1 MLLGE
6 PKPEISVVVENY
18 LQAIYKLKERGE
30 RVFPTRLAEV
40 MDVSV
45 ATVAGTLKRLGK
57 QGMIE
62 VGETKEVHFT
72 VRGSEVG
79 ESVVRRHRLA
89 ECMLTQLLG
98 VEWPRAHVEAHR
110 LEHAISPYVETK
122 LAMALGYPMTNP
134 FGLPI
139 PGYCEGL
146 NPPAMKPLNEIGEG
160 ETTVVEQVPEED
172 GRLLEF
178 FDGNGLRPGASLE
191 VVEIAPYK
199 GTITVLVNGAEV
211 VLGTE
216 VATTVM
222 VRTGA
227 GSDPVE

>member
-6 PKPEISVVVENY
+6 PKPEVSVVVENY

-30 RVFPTRLAEV
+30 RVFSTRLAEV

-45 ATVAGTLKRLGK
+45 ATVAGTVKRLGK

-62 VGETKEVHFT
+62 VSDTKEIHFT
-72 VRGSEVG
+72 ERGGEVG

-89 ECMLTQLLG
+89 ERMLTELLG

-122 LAMALGYPMTNP
+122 LAASLGYPTTNP
-134 FGLPI
+134 FGAPI
-139 PGYCEGL
+139 PGYSEGVDR
-146 NPPAMKPLNEIGEG
+146 PAVKPLSEAGQGEA
-160 ETTVVEQVPEED
+160 TVVEQVPEED
-172 GRLLEF
+172 QQLLEF
-178 FDGNGLRPGASLE
+178 FDEKGVKPGADVA

-199 GTITVLVNGAEV
+199 GTITLLVNGVDV
-211 VLGTE
+211 VLGTD
-216 VATTVM
+216 VAASVM
-222 VRTGA
+222 VRA
-227 GSDPVE
+227 

>member
-57 QGMIE
+57 QGM
-62 VGETKEVHFT
+62 VQVDDSKEVHFT
-72 VRGSEVG
+72 DRGSEVG

-89 ECMLTQLLG
+89 ECMLTELLG
-98 VEWPRAHVEAHR
+98 VEWARAHVEAHR

-122 LAMALGYPMTNP
+122 LAASLGYPTVNP
-134 FGLPI
+134 FGAPI
-139 PGYCEGL
+139 PGYSEGID
-146 NPPAMKPLNEIGEG
+146 PPAVKPLSETGQG
-160 ETTVVEQVPEED
+160 ETSVVEQVPEED
-172 GRLLEF
+172 PQLLEF
-178 FDGNGLRPGASLE
+178 FNDTGVKPGAE
-191 VVEIAPYK
+191 VEVREIAPYK
-199 GTITVLVNGAEV
+199 GTVTLLVNGADV

-216 VATTVM
+216 VATMVM
-222 VRTGA
+222 VRI
-227 GSDPVE
+227 

>member
-57 QGMIE
+57 QGMIQ
-62 VGETKEVHFT
+62 VSDSKEIHFT
-72 VRGSEVG
+72 DRGNEVG

-98 VEWPRAHVEAHR
+98 VEWPRAHMEAHR
-110 LEHAISPYVETK
+110 LEHAISEYVETK
-122 LAMALGYPMTNP
+122 LAASLGYPTVNP
-134 FGLPI
+134 FGAPI
-139 PGYCEGL
+139 PGYSDGID
-146 NPPAMKPLNEIGEG
+146 PPAVKPLSETDQGD
-160 ETTVVEQVPEED
+160 TTVVEQVPEED
-172 GRLLEF
+172 PQLLEF
-178 FDGNGLRPGASLE
+178 FDETGVRPGATVE
-191 VVEIAPYK
+191 VREIAPYK
-199 GTITVLVNGAEV
+199 GTITLVVDGSDV

-216 VATTVM
+216 VAAMVM
-222 VRTGA
+222 VR
-227 GSDPVE
+227 S

>member
-57 QGMIE
+57 QGM
-62 VGETKEVHFT
+62 VQVDDSKEVHFT
-72 VRGSEVG
+72 DRGSEVG

-89 ECMLTQLLG
+89 ECMLTELLG
-98 VEWPRAHVEAHR
+98 VEWARAHVEAHR

-122 LAMALGYPMTNP
+122 LAASLGYPTVNP
-134 FGLPI
+134 FGAPI
-139 PGYCEGL
+139 PGYSAGID
-146 NPPAMKPLNEIGEG
+146 PPAVKPLSETGQG

-172 GRLLEF
+172 PQLLEF
-178 FDGNGLRPGASLE
+178 FNDTGVKPGAE
-191 VVEIAPYK
+191 VEVREIAPYK
-199 GTITVLVNGAEV
+199 GTVTLLVNGADV

-216 VATTVM
+216 VATMVM
-222 VRTGA
+222 VRI
-227 GSDPVE
+227 

>member
-57 QGMIE
+57 QGMVK

-146 NPPAMKPLNEIGEG
+146 NPPAMKPLNEIEEG
-160 ETTVVEQVPEED
+160 EMTVVEQVPEED
-172 GRLLEF
+172 GQLLEF
-178 FDGNGLRPGASLE
+178 FDSNGLRPGASLA

-199 GTITVLVNGAEV
+199 GTITVMVNGAEV

-216 VATTVM
+216 VASTVM
-222 VRTGA
+222 VST
-227 GSDPVE
+227 

>member
-18 LQAIYKLKERGE
+18 LQAIYKLKERSE

-57 QGMIE
+57 QGM
-62 VGETKEVHFT
+62 VQVDDSKEVHFT
-72 VRGSEVG
+72 DRGSEVG

-89 ECMLTQLLG
+89 ECMLTELLG
-98 VEWPRAHVEAHR
+98 VEWARAHVEAHR

-122 LAMALGYPMTNP
+122 LAASLGYPTVNP
-134 FGLPI
+134 FGAPI
-139 PGYCEGL
+139 PGYSEGIDT
-146 NPPAMKPLNEIGEG
+146 PAVKPLSETGQG

-172 GRLLEF
+172 PQLLEF
-178 FDGNGLRPGASLE
+178 FNDTGVKPGAE
-191 VVEIAPYK
+191 VEVREIAPYK
-199 GTITVLVNGAEV
+199 GTVTLLVNGADV

-216 VATTVM
+216 VATMVM
-222 VRTGA
+222 VRI
-227 GSDPVE
+227 